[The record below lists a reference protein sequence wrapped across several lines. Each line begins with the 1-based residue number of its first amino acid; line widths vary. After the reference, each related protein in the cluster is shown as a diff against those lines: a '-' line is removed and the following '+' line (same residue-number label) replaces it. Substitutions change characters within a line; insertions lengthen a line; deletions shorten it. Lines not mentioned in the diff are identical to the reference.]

1 MACYKD
7 VGFLP
12 TGSRCI
18 PSSRSSALAVFV
30 CCMPFCVLCSFCMCT
45 AVVVCFIQA
54 VLPRD
59 IGCFVVFVYDFERGI
74 VVKWRYYESVIFP
87 VRQCLDG
94 TSCHGSGVAAARQP

>member
-1 MACYKD
+1 MACYKN
-7 VGFLP
+7 VGFLQ
-12 TGSRCI
+12 TGNRCI
-18 PSSRSSALAVFV
+18 LAAVVLLLPCSSAACL
-30 CCMPFCVLCSFCMCT
+30 FCVLCSFCMCT